1 MPRPH
6 PILLT
11 LLAVSLAGCD
21 GRPPTA
27 PGADP
32 AAAAGR
38 FEAAQANRVVPFK
51 EEYTASGTIA
61 PSAACAAGTLQVAL
75 DGGGTAS
82 HVGRYSITNS
92 HCLDLATGVFTNGT
106 FVKTAANGDQLFGTY
121 SGVGTVI
128 VPPAPIGQFRVSGT
142 LTFTGGTGR
151 FAGLTG
157 TASMSGVQ
165 TTDFSLPDFPTTV
178 TLHMEG
184 AISSVR
190 SVR

>member
-1 MPRPH
+1 
-6 PILLT
+6 
-11 LLAVSLAGCD
+11 
-21 GRPPTA
+21 
-27 PGADP
+27 
-32 AAAAGR
+32 
-38 FEAAQANRVVPFK
+38 
-51 EEYTASGTIA
+51 
-61 PSAACAAGTLQVAL
+61 
-75 DGGGTAS
+75 
-82 HVGRYSITNS
+82 
-92 HCLDLATGVFTNGT
+92 
-106 FVKTAANGDQLFGTY
+106 
-121 SGVGTVI
+121 VI